1 MVGMSSNRWIECGYD
16 IGSRLG
22 SWNENGIRGEGGRFR
37 PYLKADGRGAL
48 ITLGKHNPSNTSPG
62 EETTDSCV
70 E

>member
-1 MVGMSSNRWIECGYD
+1 MGMI
-16 IGSRLG
+16 LG
-22 SWNENGIRGEGGRFR
+22 PGLVPGMKMGLGGKGGRFR